1 MLFMLSPRVLLCFQ
15 HRICCGNSAKS
26 VGAWQPEDGSEADKV
41 LQAFDLVFVVLFTVE
56 LAINMFGNLFV
67 EFFMDGWNY
76 FDTFVVIV
84 SLVATFADENP
95 GLVSAVSTAAGV

>member
-1 MLFMLSPRVLLCFQ
+1 M
-15 HRICCGNSAKS
+15 
-26 VGAWQPEDGSEADKV
+26 
-41 LQAFDLVFVVLFTVE
+41 QAFDLVFVVLFTVE

-95 GLVSAVSTAAGV
+95 GLVSVVYSHEGEACPHTHTCEVKC